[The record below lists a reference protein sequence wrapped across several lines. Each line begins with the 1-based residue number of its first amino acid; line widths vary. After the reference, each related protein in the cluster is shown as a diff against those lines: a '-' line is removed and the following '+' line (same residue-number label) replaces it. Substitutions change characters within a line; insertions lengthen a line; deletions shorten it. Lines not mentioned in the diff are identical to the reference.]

1 MVNKELKLITKIHN
15 STKRNYL
22 HRMVNSKIK
31 CMLEAKKYEKNYW
44 DGPRKFGYGGYRYIP
59 GRLMP
64 VAKKLIKKFKLN
76 NKSIILDV
84 GCGKGY
90 LLYEIKRILPEIHI
104 CGFDRSRY
112 AIKNAHKEIKKD
124 LFVHLAEKKY
134 PFSKKKFDLALSMGC
149 FHNLEI
155 NDLKFTLS
163 EIQRVSKGKS
173 FINLGSYST
182 QKQFWQLR
190 QWTLLGITLLKENEW
205 KHVMKHTKYTGDY
218 DFVNA
223 KNLNL
228 VSKK

>member
-163 EIQRVSKGKS
+163 EIQRVSKKS
-173 FINLGSYST
+173 YVMVESYRNEKELFNLQCWALTCESFFSKAEWKWIF
-182 QKQFWQLR
+182 KQF
-190 QWTLLGITLLKENEW
+190 K
-205 KHVMKHTKYTGDY
+205 
-218 DFVNA
+218 F
-223 KNLNL
+223 KNYYEFIYF
-228 VSKK
+228 S